1 MTKKLNLMKIT
12 SRKVRDIKEG
22 NINIVLKQNQRLL
35 EECNELR
42 TENHAYDRE
51 IGRAEF
57 MIEDISKQE
66 QNYRAMRAEESN
78 FGRLQKRF
86 I

>member
-12 SRKVRDIKEG
+12 SKKVRDIKEG

-42 TENHAYDRE
+42 TENHAYDR
-51 IGRAEF
+51 
-57 MIEDISKQE
+57 
-66 QNYRAMRAEESN
+66 
-78 FGRLQKRF
+78 
-86 I
+86 